1 MTPSGLHIAHV
12 ATDDKAILQ
21 QMGILGSQPP
31 TEPRSPDICGS
42 APVLYEDD
50 VGSLE
55 YEDVPELD
63 TSHVGFPLPP
73 VALPPSKGKAAAL
86 EYYDYDDLD
95 MEPDPQPSAP
105 PFEAEDPILPSAPP
119 QDEPQPLPSAPL
131 EMVEPGDDPTAVGA
145 DNLPRQIGGD
155 LVDDPR
161 SGPSGP
167 EPLPRY
173 RP

>member
-1 MTPSGLHIAHV
+1 MAPSNLHIAHV
-12 ATDDKAILQ
+12 ATDDKAVLQ

-31 TEPRSPDICGS
+31 TEPGSSDVCSS
-42 APVLYEDD
+42 APILYEDD

-55 YEDVPELD
+55 YEDAPELGP
-63 TSHVGFPLPP
+63 SPVGFPLPP
-73 VALPPSKGKAAAL
+73 VSLPPSKGKAATL

-119 QDEPQPLPSAPL
+119 HDEPQSLPSAPPA
-131 EMVEPGDDPTAVGA
+131 MAEPDDDPTVVGVE
-145 DNLPRQIGGD
+145 NLPRQIGGD
-155 LVDDPR
+155 LVDGAEP
-161 SGPSGP
+161 GPSGS